1 MRTVTLYTKPN
12 CPLCDKALE
21 QIELAQAELARTKTS
36 FTFEQ
41 VNILSDL
48 ALYEC
53 YKHDIPVICL
63 DGVEIFRHRLT
74 APDLLAKL

>member
-1 MRTVTLYTKPN
+1 MRTVKFYTKPN

-21 QIELAQAELARTKTS
+21 EIELAQAQFA
-36 FTFEQ
+36 FVIEQ

-48 ALYEC
+48 VLYER
-53 YKHDIPVICL
+53 YKHDIPVVCL

-74 APDLLAKL
+74 AEELLAKLRGR

>member
-21 QIELAQAELARTKTS
+21 QIDLAQAELAGRKTS

>member
-1 MRTVTLYTKPN
+1 MRTVKFYTKPN

-21 QIELAQAELARTKTS
+21 EIELAQAQFA
-36 FTFEQ
+36 FVIEQ

-48 ALYEC
+48 VLYER
-53 YKHDIPVICL
+53 YKHDIPVVCL

-74 APDLLAKL
+74 AEELLAKLRGC